1 MAGNP
6 VLKIRASTAADG
18 ARALQIW
25 QRAVDDS
32 HDFLAQADREAIAR
46 EVAGFLPQAP
56 LVLAVDAADWPL
68 GFMLLSSGPTGG
80 HMEALFVDPASKGQ
94 GVGTLLVRWALGVHP
109 RLTTDVNAQNPQ
121 AMAFYRALGFVET
134 GRSPLDGQGRAYPLV
149 HLRYQG

>member
-1 MAGNP
+1 MIGKAA
-6 VLKIRASTAADG
+6 LKIRASTIADG
-18 ARALQIW
+18 ARVLQIW

-32 HDFLAQADREAIAR
+32 HAFLAEADRHAIAQ

-56 LVLAVDAADWPL
+56 LVLAVDAADRPL
-68 GFMLLSSGPTGG
+68 GFMLLSNGPLGG

-94 GVGTLLVRWALGVHP
+94 GVGTLLVRWALGMHP

-121 AMAFYRALGFVET
+121 AMACYSALGFVET

-149 HLRYQG
+149 HLRHHG